1 MTNRVKNSSSKLDK
15 TALILGAGYTAR
27 PFMRALHHAGYQ
39 IIATYRSQPARLL
52 GLPEGALTN
61 IGFNG
66 ALNPTLRH
74 AFENAD
80 VILSSIAP
88 FNTRANGT
96 DTKLAAPHADAVL
109 KALSTLRPKH
119 KAWIGYLSASSVYG
133 DLHGAWAYEDS
144 PVKTK
149 LQRGRN
155 RAEAELAWLET
166 GWPVHIF
173 RLAGIYGPPYSGG
186 RNPFARINSGKARR
200 IIKAGHVFNRIH
212 VDDIAGALMQSIKNP
227 NPQRI
232 YNLADGNPAPPQD
245 VLSYAAKLMGVS
257 APPII
262 TIDDP
267 ELSAMACSFYS
278 ESKRIAI
285 DRAKSELGWTP
296 KYPDYEIGLKAIF
309 DTR

>member
-1 MTNRVKNSSSKLDK
+1 MTNRVKNSSSTPAK

-39 IIATYRSQPARLL
+39 IIATYRSQPARLI

-66 ALNPTLRH
+66 VLNPALQH

-80 VILSSIAP
+80 VVLSSIAP
-88 FNTRANGT
+88 FNKGENGKQAGLST
-96 DTKLAAPHADAVL
+96 ADLAATDRTASYADAAL
-109 KALSTLRPKH
+109 KALSALRPKH

-133 DLHGAWAYEDS
+133 DLRGAWVHEDS

-149 LQRGRN
+149 LRRGRN

-200 IIKAGHVFNRIH
+200 IIKAGR
-212 VDDIAGALMQSIKNP
+212 
-227 NPQRI
+227 RE
-232 YNLADGNPAPPQD
+232 
-245 VLSYAAKLMGVS
+245 
-257 APPII
+257 
-262 TIDDP
+262 T
-267 ELSAMACSFYS
+267 
-278 ESKRIAI
+278 
-285 DRAKSELGWTP
+285 T
-296 KYPDYEIGLKAIF
+296 
-309 DTR
+309 

>member
-1 MTNRVKNSSSKLDK
+1 
-15 TALILGAGYTAR
+15 
-27 PFMRALHHAGYQ
+27 MRALHHAGYQ
-39 IIATYRSQPARLL
+39 IIASYRSQPARLN
-52 GLPEGALTN
+52 GLPVGALTN

-66 ALNPTLRH
+66 VLNPALQH

-88 FNTRANGT
+88 FNTRANGAKT
-96 DTKLAAPHADAVL
+96 GLSTADLAAPYADAAL
-109 KALSTLRPKH
+109 KALSKLRPKN

-133 DLHGAWAYEDS
+133 DLHGAWVHEDS

-212 VDDIAGALMQSIKNP
+212 VDDITGALMQSIQNP

-267 ELSAMACSFYS
+267 ELSAMARSFYS

-296 KYPDYEIGLKAIF
+296 KYPDYEIGLKAIY
-309 DTR
+309 DAR